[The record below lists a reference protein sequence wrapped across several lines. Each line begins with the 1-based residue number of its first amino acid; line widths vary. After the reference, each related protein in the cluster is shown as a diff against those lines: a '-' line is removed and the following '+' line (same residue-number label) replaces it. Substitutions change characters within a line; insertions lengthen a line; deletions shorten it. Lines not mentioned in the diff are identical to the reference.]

1 MSRGFGNIQQ
11 KILIL
16 LLGGASLAV
25 TRSPKGYFRVLKSV
39 RRVLGEA
46 QKQSLEYAIRSLY
59 RSRLIAEKKN
69 SDGTTTLVITAEGKK
84 IALRFNIDTM
94 SIKIPKQWDKKWR
107 IVIFDIPEKLK
118 KSREILRFQ
127 LKRLNFYELQKSVFV
142 LPYSCKDEIEYI
154 IEFYG
159 IRRFVRFIVAESI
172 DNELHLKKHFNLL

>member
-69 SDGTTTLVITAEGKK
+69 T
-84 IALRFNIDTM
+84 
-94 SIKIPKQWDKKWR
+94 
-107 IVIFDIPEKLK
+107 
-118 KSREILRFQ
+118 
-127 LKRLNFYELQKSVFV
+127 
-142 LPYSCKDEIEYI
+142 
-154 IEFYG
+154 
-159 IRRFVRFIVAESI
+159 
-172 DNELHLKKHFNLL
+172 

>member
-1 MSRGFGNIQQ
+1 
-11 KILIL
+11 
-16 LLGGASLAV
+16 
-25 TRSPKGYFRVLKSV
+25 
-39 RRVLGEA
+39 
-46 QKQSLEYAIRSLY
+46 
-59 RSRLIAEKKN
+59 
-69 SDGTTTLVITAEGKK
+69 
-84 IALRFNIDTM
+84 M